1 VGPTEHTE
9 YTERDR
15 SGDPRTMRKGG
26 GAAGEATGEEEKE
39 ERERFPEKKRGAQK
53 SPGVL
58 GPGWETES
66 KPDGDIELHPGGPPL
81 ADDAGAAA
89 GDGFFH
95 FFAGRH

>member
-1 VGPTEHTE
+1 
-9 YTERDR
+9 
-15 SGDPRTMRKGG
+15 MRKGG

-66 KPDGDIELHPGGPPL
+66 KPDGDIELHRIGLCPDRFLYGEKGGSETPPCDTL
-81 ADDAGAAA
+81 RRQR
-89 GDGFFH
+89 GDRPSI
-95 FFAGRH
+95 A